1 MKIRLVSS
9 SSGSRGGGE
18 FYLHSLALG
27 LRELGHDV
35 TTLMSIDS
43 QMDEMAHQFEKSS
56 LRVVRWPYRN
66 TYHRRLRS
74 FQAAFAQEEI
84 SACVKVFSEGT
95 PDIVHINQQCLED
108 GLDLVQAASR
118 CQIPAVSTIHVTK
131 TMVELNAVGG
141 WLRDRLAYRVLV
153 QSEIDLIGISETSA
167 TDLAKFVNGLPE
179 LENDKLDSEENAS
192 SQAKAGQ
199 RCSVYAVPNGVP
211 LPVVKDRTCVRQSWG
226 IPLDAVVLGCVARV
240 ERQKNP
246 LFIVPLM
253 EKLPSSVHF
262 VWIGD
267 GRKMDAL
274 RAAIQSEGLESRVHL
289 GGWQEDASSY
299 LNSFDIF
306 VLPSYYEGLPLALL
320 EAMAHGL
327 PSVASDVDG
336 MGDAV
341 EHGISGFL
349 CPVGDISSWTSNL
362 HKLINSP
369 ELRAKIGEAA
379 RLRHQRLFSLKA
391 MAERTVAVYED
402 VIRKHA
408 EKAR

>member
-74 FQAAFAQEEI
+74 FQAAFAQKEI

-141 WLRDRLAYRVLV
+141 WLRDRLAYRVLNSS
-153 QSEIDLIGISETSA
+153 QLDLIGISHTA
-167 TDLAKFVNGLPE
+167 AIGLAQFVNRSPEITIIGDRINGAATGLY
-179 LENDKLDSEENAS
+179 KY
-192 SQAKAGQ
+192 
-199 RCSVYAVPNGVP
+199 SVYSVSNGVSVP
-211 LPVVKDRTCVRQSWG
+211 ATKKREQLRSSWG
-226 IPLDAVVLGCVARV
+226 IPDGVIILGAVGRI
-240 ERQKNP
+240 EKEKNP
-246 LFIVPLM
+246 HFVITLM
-253 EKLPSSVHF
+253 KQLPDHVHF
-262 VWIGD
+262 VWLGD
-267 GRKMDAL
+267 GREMESFRTAM
-274 RAAIQSEGLESRVHL
+274 QNEELESRIHL
-289 GGWQEDASSY
+289 AGWTPGASAY
-299 LNSFDIF
+299 LSGFDVF
-306 VLPSYYEGLPLALL
+306 VLPSFYEGLSLALL
-320 EAMAHGL
+320 ESMAIGL
-327 PSVASDVDG
+327 PSVASDIYG
-336 MGDAV
+336 MDDAIIDQ
-341 EHGISGFL
+341 ETGYL
-349 CPVGDISSWTSNL
+349 CKLNDESDWVPTLV
-362 HKLINSP
+362 KLINSP